1 MQEGYIA
8 FLKHVLRH
16 PLAERQR
23 AVFLLVELV
32 SQDLGFWEV
41 VKVYKY
47 VKGSSSLGALHS
59 IFGQLFMEQ
68 F

>member
-1 MQEGYIA
+1 MQEGYVA

-23 AVFLLVELV
+23 TVFLLVELA
-32 SQDLGFWEV
+32 SQDLGFRQVVEV
-41 VKVYKY
+41 YED
-47 VKGSSSLGALHS
+47 VKGTSSLGALHS